1 MTVCFKIAVVGGFLI
16 SAMNFGTDVAS
27 MMNWSTTYQEYQS
40 HADDIVE
47 AQESDASSN
56 FKADSE
62 WFMAISAEWEAASDF
77 DKEYVYCDV
86 MTLQSIPDELYNE
99 GSGIWM
105 SGLILT
111 WMSGFA
117 FVVGWIYLFWLL
129 RKMCVEHNC
138 QKNCAAAHRGSLDGC
153 HYKDEV
159 NIQKQKREVM
169 RWSAIRML
177 MAAGPMVAIN
187 YLIVQRRSQT
197 NGFECHEMFYDCG
210 VSGSC
215 DMSDLMVP
223 VALNS
228 SYLDLITSNTLMML
242 AIFSGLADIAFSFLA
257 SLILFIR
264 AADIKYIWLPVL
276 TLVGASLTVAW
287 LLFLDEKVNVLT
299 PATCILLIAH
309 LPILVLFVYG
319 AVCFCIE
326 GRKDTQVQYPQMDAE
341 QKAALERKQKLRM
354 KKDFFH
360 YCLCGWCGPCCRPGY
375 VQNKM
380 AERKQGIPMTK
391 EQYMRERKAS
401 RNAQPKNARYGNRTA
416 NSIV

>member
-27 MMNWSTTYQEYQS
+27 LMNWSTMYQDYQS
-40 HADDIVE
+40 HADVIVE
-47 AQESDASSN
+47 AIDSDAASN

-62 WFMAISAEWEAASDF
+62 WFSAISSEWESSSDF

-86 MTLQSIPDELYNE
+86 VTLQSKPDELYDE

-117 FVVGWIYLFWLL
+117 FLVGWIYMFWLL
-129 RKMCVEHNC
+129 RKVFVQHQCEKH
-138 QKNCAAAHRGSLDGC
+138 CAGAHRGSLDGC

-169 RWSAIRML
+169 RWSSIRML

-187 YLIVQRRSQT
+187 YLIIQRRSQT
-197 NGFECHEMFYDCG
+197 NGFKCHQKFYDCG
-210 VSGSC
+210 VAGSC
-215 DMSDLMVP
+215 DIGDLMVP

-228 SYLDLITSNTLMML
+228 SYLDLIRSDTLMML

-257 SLILFIR
+257 STILFIR
-264 AADIKYIWLPVL
+264 AADVKYIWLPVL
-276 TLVGASLTVAW
+276 TLVGASLTAVW
-287 LLFLDEKVNVLT
+287 MLFLDEKFDALT
-299 PATCILLIAH
+299 SATCILLIAH
-309 LPILVLFVYG
+309 IPILVLFVYG

-326 GRKDTQVQYPQMDAE
+326 GRKDNARQLVFPQMDAE
-341 QKAALERKQKLRM
+341 QKAALERKQKRRM

-375 VQNKM
+375 LQSKR
-380 AERKQGIPMTK
+380 AGKPMTQ
-391 EQYMRERKAS
+391 EEYVRERKAS
-401 RNAQPKNARYGNRTA
+401 RDAAPKNARYGNRTA